1 MAFNRRIPD
10 RRYARGLC
18 TNPNDVRFRANRN
31 RPDVANVDIVSA
43 TIVQIRSCEKTQ
55 SDVLISLAAVQC
67 SSSESSIEV
76 DGAAVQEASIA
87 HCCIRVSICKARER
101 RKTNGE
107 VADADCVA
115 EKRLIAK
122 ALVEKAS
129 GIAKER
135 LITGGRV
142 VATNCVVKESA
153 KTDRCVGDTGCE
165 AKEGMSSLS
174 GVVTGIASVRWWPN
188 PESFRGRRKRKAHE
202 CEWDEKT
209 D

>member
-1 MAFNRRIPD
+1 MCGHRMAFNRRIPD

-55 SDVLISLAAVQC
+55 SDVLTSLAAVQC

-107 VADADCVA
+107 VANADCVA
-115 EKRLIAK
+115 EKRLITK
-122 ALVEKAS
+122 ALVEKSS

-135 LITGGRV
+135 LITIGRMV
-142 VATNCVVKESA
+142 VA
-153 KTDRCVGDTGCE
+153 GCE